1 MSSANSLP
9 RPHRHNSIETL
20 SRTTLVCERAWRAR
34 RPNPTEDQRWLPQA
48 VRSRQR
54 YLTACS
60 LAACSAQLHH
70 QSGRDRS
77 GRPRQ
82 PAEEAHSY
90 EFRWP
95 RSQPSIEVLW
105 RAALFTGDK
114 PSMEYGERHDA
125 HPDHD
130 HTGRAAGAAPPTAQA
145 ETRSASACS
154 TTCRA
159 SILIQGPV
167 QLYVFDVARARAS
180 PTSRLGHSRYSS
192 PSLRRPLCV
201 RRGSRGLKNR
211 TGPLS
216 HYMSANRWLGICFQ
230 AFAQSVHQVDDVT
243 RLFFRLRSLDGM
255 ALGLA
260 LNELP

>member
-1 MSSANSLP
+1 MCARRRCAATRPMSSANSLP

-95 RSQPSIEVLW
+95 RSQPSIEVNCGAPRYSPAISHRWNMGKDTMRILITTIL
-105 RAALFTGDK
+105 AALL
-114 PSMEYGERHDA
+114 
-125 HPDHD
+125 
-130 HTGRAAGAAPPTAQA
+130 
-145 ETRSASACS
+145 ASAAHGS
-154 TTCRA
+154 ER
-159 SILIQGPV
+159 
-167 QLYVFDVARARAS
+167 
-180 PTSRLGHSRYSS
+180 
-192 PSLRRPLCV
+192 
-201 RRGSRGLKNR
+201 RRGPHRR
-211 TGPLS
+211 
-216 HYMSANRWLGICFQ
+216 
-230 AFAQSVHQVDDVT
+230 AQRHVG
-243 RLFFRLRSLDGM
+243 RLF
-255 ALGLA
+255 
-260 LNELP
+260 

>member
-130 HTGRAAGAAPPTAQA
+130 HTGRAAGERRPRLRA

-159 SILIQGPV
+159 SILMTKVQGPASFTF
-167 QLYVFDVARARAS
+167 LTSRARGAS

-201 RRGSRGLKNR
+201 RRWSQGLKMR
-211 TGPLS
+211 PAATPL
-216 HYMSANRWLGICFQ
+216 HVG
-230 AFAQSVHQVDDVT
+230 QS
-243 RLFFRLRSLDGM
+243 M
-255 ALGLA
+255 
-260 LNELP
+260 

>member
-130 HTGRAAGAAPPTAQA
+130 HTGRAAGAASFTFL
-145 ETRSASACS
+145 TS
-154 TTCRA
+154 
-159 SILIQGPV
+159 
-167 QLYVFDVARARAS
+167 RARG
-180 PTSRLGHSRYSS
+180 LHQ
-192 PSLRRPLCV
+192 
-201 RRGSRGLKNR
+201 RRGSGTADTARLPLEGL
-211 TGPLS
+211 
-216 HYMSANRWLGICFQ
+216 SAFG
-230 AFAQSVHQVDDVT
+230 
-243 RLFFRLRSLDGM
+243 G
-255 ALGLA
+255 GL
-260 LNELP
+260 ED